1 MVVMTQKKFS
11 KDPKVHLIS
20 IEQFFEQSN
29 YLTDINEDNL
39 WNANE
44 FLLGTYY
51 KVTSRFLIQ
60 IDYVWTAVNFGMDD
74 ASKIEKIQVAF
85 RDGKTEY
92 DLLDLKLKQI
102 LQEKKKSSTITKEI
116 KNIQASR
123 DLLDKTKYT
132 EYVLKEQK
140 DFTDFIVDVDYKTS
154 IDSFVGK
161 YVVFDV
167 ETNGV
172 RISNDDLL
180 SISIYDLTIG
190 KCYNRFLPL
199 DLQPM
204 VLTSWIHGITDEDL
218 EGLQHITQEE
228 INELID
234 FFDLNNKILLSYS
247 GGKGTF
253 DSSVIINY
261 CKRHNLVGFENLH
274 YENIKSRLPHI
285 GYGFEGLM
293 SKDNICKLFKI
304 DGIKKKHSGINDCI
318 LEWRLFEKIENQP
331 LFFIDK
337 NLFKYNKGYIVPVS
351 YLNKHPE
358 LIKYADISIPH
369 IEGIPTVVFEYA
381 ILPEV
386 LRQVKKFPTN
396 ITGIALE
403 NAINAILKA
412 EKQDNIPFLV
422 KNKNFLEYIGSL
434 DSRIMSIPIEVQKDG
449 TLESLDSKYDDYIK
463 EINKESKIL
472 TDSLS
477 SVFDFIKQYIFKSGK
492 ILSQELVVSNDGK
505 ILSLC
510 DLSNEEC
517 VLEIKTFKI
526 SSDNKLINT
535 PLVRQ
540 LYYESKDRKTFVLSI
555 DFEQHTNDDLEK
567 IIDAINI
574 RIYHIE
580 LKETEPKPIE
590 KVRILYDDEIAV
602 LNLIQDD
609 SAISNAQIV
618 RQLKLT
624 QNRVGNITQ
633 CLIKL
638 KYIVKEDAL
647 NKRSRWIILR
657 SSEDNK
663 TKYLEFNGRV
673 NFIFDN
679 K

>member
-1 MVVMTQKKFS
+1 MTQKKFS

-29 YLTDINEDNL
+29 YLTDINENNL
-39 WNANE
+39 WNENE

-102 LQEKKKSSTITKEI
+102 LQEKKKSSTINKEI
-116 KNIQASR
+116 RNIQASR
-123 DLLDKTKYT
+123 DLLDKTKYI
-132 EYVLKEQK
+132 EHVLKEQK

-180 SISIYDLTIG
+180 SISIYDPTIG

-204 VLTSWIHGITDEDL
+204 VLTSWINGITDEDL
-218 EGLQHITQEE
+218 EGVQHITQEE

-351 YLNKHPE
+351 YLNRHPE

-412 EKQDNIPFLV
+412 EKQDNISFLV
-422 KNKNFLEYIGSL
+422 RNKNFLEGLCSIG
-434 DSRIMSIPIEVQKDG
+434 RTK
-449 TLESLDSKYDDYIK
+449 T
-463 EINKESKIL
+463 
-472 TDSLS
+472 
-477 SVFDFIKQYIFKSGK
+477 KSG
-492 ILSQELVVSNDGK
+492 
-505 ILSLC
+505 
-510 DLSNEEC
+510 
-517 VLEIKTFKI
+517 
-526 SSDNKLINT
+526 
-535 PLVRQ
+535 R
-540 LYYESKDRKTFVLSI
+540 
-555 DFEQHTNDDLEK
+555 
-567 IIDAINI
+567 A
-574 RIYHIE
+574 
-580 LKETEPKPIE
+580 ETDKP
-590 KVRILYDDEIAV
+590 
-602 LNLIQDD
+602 N
-609 SAISNAQIV
+609 
-618 RQLKLT
+618 
-624 QNRVGNITQ
+624 
-633 CLIKL
+633 
-638 KYIVKEDAL
+638 
-647 NKRSRWIILR
+647 
-657 SSEDNK
+657 
-663 TKYLEFNGRV
+663 
-673 NFIFDN
+673 
-679 K
+679 